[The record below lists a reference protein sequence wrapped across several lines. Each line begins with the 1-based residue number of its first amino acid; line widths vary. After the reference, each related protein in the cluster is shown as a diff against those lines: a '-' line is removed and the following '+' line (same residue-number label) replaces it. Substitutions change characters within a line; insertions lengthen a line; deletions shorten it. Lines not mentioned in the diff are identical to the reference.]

1 MASTS
6 GGQNSHGH
14 GGRRNKSDRKKVF
27 NPGSGMKQERG
38 KSRRRIRLEENI
50 YESCRLQGKL
60 EATYSSTNNSEFAV
74 NLLSLENRRR

>member
-6 GGQNSHGH
+6 GGQNPHDH
-14 GGRRNKSDRKKVF
+14 GGRTNNFGRKEVF

-50 YESCRLQGKL
+50 YESWLQGKL